1 MVRHRATRTRTLR
14 SSSRSCWALQRA
26 PQGCFRPCTSS
37 IWALPSTTSGCP
49 TAACTAR
56 QWGTSEHTAPLVVEI
71 VSLGDEMW
79 DRLPFYAAHRVD
91 ELLIVDPQQRSVS
104 WLALQEGEYRPVERS
119 RLIELGTGDLN

>member
-1 MVRHRATRTRTLR
+1 
-14 SSSRSCWALQRA
+14 
-26 PQGCFRPCTSS
+26 
-37 IWALPSTTSGCP
+37 
-49 TAACTAR
+49 
-56 QWGTSEHTAPLVVEI
+56 
-71 VSLGDEMW
+71 MW